1 MSLKITCPNCKKAM
15 NVRTSDR
22 PTETTVRAELYCTHC
37 AGVKAKFIGELLD
50 VKYAHYS
57 AQKPDTA
64 VE

>member
-1 MSLKITCPNCKKAM
+1 M